1 MKQTTSFPS
10 FICVIFYIIFFIFK
24 NEKTGIAEIK
34 EGITGEAGE
43 RRKQLN
49 YKHHAAGLS
58 QFSTELA
65 ALFS

>member
-1 MKQTTSFPS
+1 MCYFLYY
-10 FICVIFYIIFFIFK
+10 FFFIFK

-49 YKHHAAGLS
+49 YKYHAAGLS
-58 QFSTELA
+58 QFSTELV
-65 ALFS
+65 ALFV